1 MSNRLRLVRGD
12 TPQITVTLWDAATEL
27 PIDVV
32 GATPRL
38 KFRRVASSDA
48 TTIVT
53 GSPLPGREDPDTGTI
68 DYSGVY
74 GTPGRGGRVLFPF
87 TSPIDGPSGNYEGE
101 VEVTFP
107 NGVVQT
113 VYDRMVA
120 TVREQ
125 F

>member
-12 TPQITVTLWDAATEL
+12 TPQITVTLWDAATEE
-27 PIDVV
+27 PIDIV

-38 KFRRVASSDA
+38 KFRRAASADPV
-48 TTIVT
+48 TIVV
-53 GSPLPGREDPDTGTI
+53 GSPLPGREDPDTGAI
-68 DYSGVY
+68 SYDSPY
-74 GTPGRGGRVLFPF
+74 GTPGRGGRVLFAF
-87 TSPIDGPSGNYEGE
+87 TTPLLGASGSYEGE

-113 VYDRMVA
+113 VYDRMYA